1 MSNRVLQYFYAPTWD
16 YPPAGPIKLGN
27 VLMSIKKP
35 ENPLFTAPLPT
46 AEEVFTMNKT
56 DVEFSTEKLN
66 GGHLTILTKFLSIFG
81 LGVDTGVQWDRRGED
96 FFKFERLETVQFVP
110 RAEYIQSCIEA
121 DPVRTYLEMSCY
133 RKPVYVVTGIKTVY
147 GAMGKTMVS
156 RSYGGMVGVE
166 LDGTMMSGG
175 LAPLGGGPEI
185 GGQREDK
192 RWTAWHGSDD
202 FVLAFKVRKVYVDR
216 RTGKVNKND
225 DYTKGAMLGSDDPKA
240 ASVPDIVVREEED
253 PDPRAEG
260 FYTEETMEGEKVVS
274 CSFLSKNDDLH
285 LQHRAEVSKGT
296 LL

>member
-1 MSNRVLQYFYAPTWD
+1 M
-16 YPPAGPIKLGN
+16 
-27 VLMSIKKP
+27 
-35 ENPLFTAPLPT
+35 
-46 AEEVFTMNKT
+46 
-56 DVEFSTEKLN
+56 
-66 GGHLTILTKFLSIFG
+66 
-81 LGVDTGVQWDRRGED
+81 
-96 FFKFERLETVQFVP
+96 QFVP